1 MFISTKTVF
10 KTLQVICGVS
20 ALATLGLSPTSAT
33 AATVVVSPS
42 SLGNWSFDNR
52 DAGGTIIP
60 TTGSLVNGPAAPP
73 LGTGSANLKV
83 GNGTT
88 GGDGASE
95 LRNTGYAGIALNS
108 ITALS
113 YSTYVTQNNGQQF
126 PYLQLTFSTTG
137 TGIADDKLYFEPP
150 YQTPGTGNPALPNQ
164 GVTALNTWQ
173 SWNALAG
180 GFYDDLDPNSG
191 PGTGVKPL
199 SYYLALYPLAKL
211 TNATSGLGGIRFDV
225 GFASPND
232 QFNGYVD
239 AFTIGI
245 AGSNTTFDFEN
256 TVSAVPEPSTWAM
269 MILGFAGVGFMAYR
283 RKDRLALRAA

>member
-1 MFISTKTVF
+1 M
-10 KTLQVICGVS
+10 
-20 ALATLGLSPTSAT
+20 
-33 AATVVVSPS
+33 
-42 SLGNWSFDNR
+42 
-52 DAGGTIIP
+52 
-60 TTGSLVNGPAAPP
+60 
-73 LGTGSANLKV
+73 
-83 GNGTT
+83 
-88 GGDGASE
+88 
-95 LRNTGYAGIALNS
+95 
-108 ITALS
+108 
-113 YSTYVTQNNGQQF
+113 
-126 PYLQLTFSTTG
+126 
-137 TGIADDKLYFEPP
+137 
-150 YQTPGTGNPALPNQ
+150 
-164 GVTALNTWQ
+164 
-173 SWNALAG
+173 
-180 GFYDDLDPNSG
+180 DPNSG